1 MMCIKRREE
10 LLTIGFCQANKNR
23 NVIPVSEDTDQSSPP
38 SSLTGCLSL
47 SRSWQKPALTIWK
60 GEGFLPLFK
69 YPRVWFQCDSSTP
82 PSRQRWPCQR
92 RRECTETFML
102 DYFYFKEF
110 PPFFPLSLY
119 VWRNS
124 IEIHLDE
131 SLINWNKISGCGSL
145 QALSCRVKLF
155 LCVLYMWI
163 SRDAFGEK
171 AEKEPKNNRLILEI

>member
-1 MMCIKRREE
+1 M
-10 LLTIGFCQANKNR
+10 
-23 NVIPVSEDTDQSSPP
+23 
-38 SSLTGCLSL
+38 
-47 SRSWQKPALTIWK
+47 W
-60 GEGFLPLFK
+60 
-69 YPRVWFQCDSSTP
+69 DSSTP

-131 SLINWNKISGCGSL
+131 SLINWNKISGSGSL
-145 QALSCRVKLF
+145 QALSFRVKLF
-155 LCVLYMWI
+155 FLCFVHGNFTGRIWGKG
-163 SRDAFGEK
+163 RKG
-171 AEKEPKNNRLILEI
+171 AEKQSTHPLDLNISFLSHLIVLPCHRNARRRNRRCVTNAAQCCFVFNYAQVWLVVPCRADVELISPITALDSDTKHSAHEGGFF